1 VIRFLAAMLLAHAAA
16 ADAAALASGRNW
28 RIAIAAIEC
37 EAAALLVIRTRVH
50 FLGRAGAVEAPV
62 SRLSDAQG
70 SRYFPKSVIWKE
82 DSKALAQWLSSGG
95 LRAIDAGALG
105 EVELKFDLHGAA
117 GALKLEFGDI
127 AAFALTRKN
136 SCLKLGEL
144 QAPRVASP
152 ARVEKSNFRANFRV
166 YRAGYPCGA
175 ARLTKEAEYPPYLPK
190 QLLLFGRGYLPSA
203 REVDLP
209 MGTAPAQPYSYA
221 GEDNLKAV
229 EDAARRAVLAD
240 FPHYTLDRHFAF
252 NWGSQKGASGNELY
266 SIGLYEVRSCPGNEK
281 GRPKAPS

>member
-1 VIRFLAAMLLAHAAA
+1 MLLGHAAA
-16 ADAAALASGRNW
+16 ADAAALASGRHW
-28 RIAIAAIEC
+28 RIAITAVEC

-50 FLGRAGAVEAPV
+50 FLGRAGVVEAPV
-62 SRLSDAQG
+62 SRLRDAQG
-70 SRYFPKSVIWKE
+70 KRYFPKSVIWKE
-82 DSKALAQWLSSGG
+82 DSKSLARWLSAGG

-105 EVELKFDLHGAA
+105 AVELKFDVHGAA

-127 AAFALTRKN
+127 AAFALTRRN
-136 SCLKLGEL
+136 ACLKPGEI
-144 QAPRVASP
+144 QGPRVASP
-152 ARVEKSNFRANFRV
+152 VRVEKSKLDLRI

-175 ARLTKEAEYPPYLPK
+175 ARRTKEAEYPPYLPK

-240 FPHYTLDRHFAF
+240 FPHYTLDQHFAF
-252 NWGSQKGASGNELY
+252 NWGSQTGASGNELY
-266 SIGLYEVRSCPGNEK
+266 SIGLYAVRSCPGNEK